1 VSCEI
6 ERLGGLGGPVV
17 VGVPSGAVSPG
28 GGALYSGGSSYPAR
42 FPVLPGAQ
50 GLAQTPAQIQQGMD
64 IAKQAGL
71 DIPGVDQ
78 IMQQL
83 GAQIPGLP
91 VSPGM
96 IQGLVTGDIQVEDVV
111 REGAFALSN
120 ALVPGMG
127 VVLSAV
133 WPQIE
138 QLGGAAIDV
147 ITGQKEKRDR
157 RRRNWRGIK
166 AVFNYTMD
174 MYPLAIYKTGN
185 IPSPDF
191 LQLFQRNMNDPNV
204 WKQVYYKGKE
214 AKIPYWVHSGTAL
227 KRDYEGSNISGKR
240 TGVTYFD
247 RAQWPREILKMMKK
261 YYELPGKE
269 ERKLDAIRR
278 QVELAKEAAQKKA
291 KPVTPPG
298 PPPAPLEERQ
308 IEQDML
314 KVIGG
319 LFKQKPEL
327 ATQGAKLYIPDMIAW
342 LNLSKKYN
350 PATIAKVVPEKINAV
365 AKEYLRQNPQVLQ
378 QLFQAATKQQ
388 AGQQQQ
394 QAQTVTRAAAQP
406 GTPVARQITQALGNK
421 SAELQKLA
429 QQRERNVQIAQR
441 QAQSFRA
448 DLRKLQ
454 QKFAAAKTPQQKAQV
469 RSQMDALAGEYRRAM
484 QAAASGQELAR
495 NAATQQAIAR
505 KLTSAVATGQPQKT
519 AQLTR
524 AYNRLGR
531 DNLRQKILQ
540 RFRSRRAA

>member
-1 VSCEI
+1 MSCEI
-6 ERLGGLGGPVV
+6 ERLRGLGGPVV
-17 VGVPSGAVSPG
+17 VNVSSGAVSPG
-28 GGALYSGGSSYPAR
+28 GGALYSGGSSYSAR

-50 GLAQTPAQIQQGMD
+50 GLAQIQQGMN

-78 IMQQL
+78 IAKEL

-96 IQGLVTGDIQVEDVV
+96 IQGLVTGDIKVEDVV

-138 QLGGAAIDV
+138 KLGGAAIDV

-157 RRRNWRGIK
+157 RRRNWGGLK

-174 MYPLAIYKTGN
+174 MYPLAIYKTAN

-204 WKQVYYKGKE
+204 WKQVYYGGKE
-214 AKIPYWVHSGTAL
+214 AKIPYWLHSKTAL
-227 KRDYEGSNISGKR
+227 SRDYEGSDISGKR

-269 ERKLDAIRR
+269 ERKLQAIRH
-278 QVELAKEAAQKKA
+278 QVELAKQAAQAKA

-298 PPPAPLEERQ
+298 PPPAQLEERQ

-314 KVIGG
+314 KIIGP

-350 PATIAKVVPEKINAV
+350 PATIAKVVPQKINVV
-365 AKEYLRQNPQVLQ
+365 AQEYLRQNPQVLQ
-378 QLFQAATKQQ
+378 QLFQVAAKKQS
-388 AGQQQQ
+388 GSQQQ
-394 QAQTVTRAAAQP
+394 QAQAVTQAAVQP
-406 GTPVARQITQALGNK
+406 GTPQARQITQVLGNK
-421 SAELQKLA
+421 SKQLQKLA
-429 QQRERNVQIAQR
+429 QQRVRNVQIVQKK
-441 QAQSFRA
+441 AQSFRA
-448 DLRKLQ
+448 DFRKLQ
-454 QKFAAAKTPQQKAQV
+454 QKYAAAKTPQQKARV
-469 RSQMDALAGEYRRAM
+469 RSQMDALAGKYRRAM
-484 QAAASGQELAR
+484 QAAASGEKLAR
-495 NAATQQAIAR
+495 NAATQQAIAQ

-519 AQLTR
+519 AQLTQ
-524 AYNRLGR
+524 AYNQLGR
-531 DNLRQKILQ
+531 SNLKQKILQ